1 MLNSREGL
9 SSMMRV
15 LQFATTTGELH
26 RWKTNANVGCSL
38 WACHPIAFSLLYLC
52 LVMEAGQFAR
62 ALEPKSM
69 TSAAASGLQS
79 AFHAAAEMQSAVA
92 VNSGT
97 ELYDVLST
105 PLTHD
110 LAVTFQGK
118 CRGFQGSFSR
128 AKSCVISCF

>member
-1 MLNSREGL
+1 MLNPREGL

-15 LQFATTTGELH
+15 LQFAMRTEELH
-26 RWKTNANVGCSL
+26 RWKTTANVGCSR
-38 WACHPIAFSLLYLC
+38 WACHLSNAPHNIAFPLLYLC
-52 LVMEAGQFAR
+52 LVMGAGQFAR
-62 ALEPKSM
+62 ALEPKFT

-79 AFHAAAEMQSAVA
+79 ALYAAAEIQSAVV

-97 ELYDVLST
+97 ELYNVLST

-118 CRGFQGSFSR
+118 C
-128 AKSCVISCF
+128 